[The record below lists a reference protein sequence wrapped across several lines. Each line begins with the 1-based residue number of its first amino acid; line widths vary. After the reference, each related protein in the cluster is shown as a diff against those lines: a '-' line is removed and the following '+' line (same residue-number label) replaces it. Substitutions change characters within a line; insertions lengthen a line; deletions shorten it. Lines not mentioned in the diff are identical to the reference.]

1 MGQDDVR
8 RERDQLGRVGAM
20 AVGVA
25 HAPAVVDPYIAAFAP
40 AQFLQRLQERDPT
53 GPRFRIVLGQVHEHT
68 DAPHPL
74 DRLRARRQ
82 RPRGRRAAEQRDELA
97 APCMSGKQ
105 HSEGRRGFGH
115 DRLPVATG
123 SPQALRIL
131 NRE

>member
-1 MGQDDVR
+1 
-8 RERDQLGRVGAM
+8 M

-74 DRLRARRQ
+74 DRLRARRE
-82 RPRGRRAAEQRDELA
+82 RPRRRTAEQRDERAPLQLIELHFGPPPARAGLQNIELA
-97 APCMSGKQ
+97 IVSQRVSG
-105 HSEGRRGFGH
+105 
-115 DRLPVATG
+115 RLHNLA
-123 SPQALRIL
+123 SC
-131 NRE
+131 